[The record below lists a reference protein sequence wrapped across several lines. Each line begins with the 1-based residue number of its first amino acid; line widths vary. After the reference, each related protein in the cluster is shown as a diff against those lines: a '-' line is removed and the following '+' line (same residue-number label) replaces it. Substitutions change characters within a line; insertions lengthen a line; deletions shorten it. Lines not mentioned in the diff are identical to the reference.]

1 MIKDIIE
8 QAEAL
13 EQRIHTLSLT
23 KEEMEAN
30 AEEIRRL
37 DQERTQLLAQ
47 CADLSAAD
55 RVYLARHPKRP
66 HIANFLA
73 LLSDFSKHTQTR
85 ILLYLITIDQQLP
98 HHVCRLGDNV
108 LQDLVFLSPHIIPG
122 RSISQMVVLE
132 LSASDGHHISSY
144 QGCINQS

>member
-47 CADLSAAD
+47 SADLSAAD
-55 RVYLARHPKRP
+55 RT
-66 HIANFLA
+66 
-73 LLSDFSKHTQTR
+73 S
-85 ILLYLITIDQQLP
+85 TI
-98 HHVCRLGDNV
+98 
-108 LQDLVFLSPHIIPG
+108 SS
-122 RSISQMVVLE
+122 SISSPTSSSRRGIISMMRMRPSMV
-132 LSASDGHHISSY
+132 ASPATRA
-144 QGCINQS
+144 CR

>member
-66 HIANFLA
+66 HID
-73 LLSDFSKHTQTR
+73 DF
-85 ILLYLITIDQQLP
+85 I
-98 HHVCRLGDNV
+98 
-108 LQDLVFLSPHIIPG
+108 
-122 RSISQMVVLE
+122 E
-132 LSASDGHHISSY
+132 LSSPTSSSRRGIISMMRMRPSMVASPATRA
-144 QGCINQS
+144 CR